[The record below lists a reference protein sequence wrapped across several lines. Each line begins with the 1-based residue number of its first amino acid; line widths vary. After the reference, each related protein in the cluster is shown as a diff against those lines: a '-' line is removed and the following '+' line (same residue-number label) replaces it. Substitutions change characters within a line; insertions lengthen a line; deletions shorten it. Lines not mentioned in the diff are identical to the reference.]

1 LAVTCLEGNG
11 KQKLLAIILRYC
23 YGNGNRPT
31 LFIAMKTK
39 IFQLAVVLVGVFLSS
54 ISVFADPLNN
64 WHWRNPLP
72 SGNPPPSGLY
82 WLSGIVFANGQFFA
96 VGDNGNELISTNGT
110 SGIESATATTN
121 QLNDIIYANGQFL
134 ALGNNGALET
144 STTGTNWVLRYSGTT
159 NSLTS
164 AAYANGKYVAV
175 GGGSIISSPDG
186 VTWSPVT
193 AGLGGAGVVAG
204 SSIGF
209 VAVSGG
215 TSSFPI
221 HGGIIQSGGPQCYFS
236 QNGMTWTTNVLT
248 YPGSGSPLTAGYV
261 GFANGKFLVA
271 AYSSPGP
278 NAVDLFVFTS
288 SDGQNWTSN
297 SVATRMPD
305 EGGGLDYTCFMS
317 GPNVVLSGEIEVP
330 FVLSSP
336 DEVNWSFQES
346 HPNDS
351 FQGYAGAYGNGV
363 YVIVRNIGTIYTS
376 TDSTNWASQS
386 FSFPA
391 DVGPTYTCRSIT
403 ASNGTYVV
411 TTDSGVVSST
421 NGSVYAA
428 ESGNNLALLSAITYG
443 NSFVGVGYSGLIYQ
457 SSDGVAWSQRN
468 SGTANDLN
476 SVAAGNGLLVAVGNN
491 GAVQTS
497 PSGLIWT
504 SRLSGTSLTLYG
516 VTYSNGLYVAVGQG
530 GTVVTSPD
538 GINWAAQYSGE
549 FKNLLSVTY
558 GSAGFLAVGTNGTIL
573 TSPDGTNW
581 TQQISG
587 TPAGFQSAT
596 FGNGYY
602 LIAGGN
608 AVVMT

>member
-1 LAVTCLEGNG
+1 
-11 KQKLLAIILRYC
+11 
-23 YGNGNRPT
+23 
-31 LFIAMKTK
+31 
-39 IFQLAVVLVGVFLSS
+39 
-54 ISVFADPLNN
+54 
-64 WHWRNPLP
+64 
-72 SGNPPPSGLY
+72 
-82 WLSGIVFANGQFFA
+82 
-96 VGDNGNELISTNGT
+96 
-110 SGIESATATTN
+110 
-121 QLNDIIYANGQFL
+121 
-134 ALGNNGALET
+134 
-144 STTGTNWVLRYSGTT
+144 
-159 NSLTS
+159 LTS

-193 AGLGGAGVVAG
+193 AGPGGAGVVAG

-209 VAVSGG
+209 VAVSGA
-215 TSSFPI
+215 TSTFPI

-236 QNGMTWTTNVLT
+236 QNGLTWTTNVLA

-261 GFANGKFLVA
+261 GFAKGKFLVA

-297 SVATRMPD
+297 SVATGMPD

-336 DEVNWSFQES
+336 DEVSWSFQES
-346 HPNDS
+346 RPNPN

-376 TDSTNWASQS
+376 ADSTNWTLQS
-386 FSFPA
+386 FSFFPA

-403 ASNGTYVV
+403 SSNGVYVV
-411 TTDSGVVSST
+411 ATDSGVVSST

-428 ESGNNLALLSAITYG
+428 ESGNNLALLSAVTYS

-457 SSDGVAWSQRN
+457 SSNGVAWAQRN

-504 SRLSGTSLTLYG
+504 SRLSGTSLSLYG
-516 VTYSNGLYVAVGQG
+516 VTYSNGLYVAVGQE

-538 GINWAAQYSGE
+538 GINWAVQYSGQLN
-549 FKNLLSVTY
+549 NLLSVTY

-587 TPAGFQSAT
+587 TSAGFQSAT

-602 LIAGGN
+602 LVTGTN
-608 AVVMT
+608 AVVMTSPDGSNWTSRYIGAVNGPTLYGSAFLNGRFDVVGAGGTILESDPFLVLDLRMHAAPNQNVFTLFATPGSNFRLVSSSNLVGGPWSTVATFNNAAAITLWTNNVAGGSPTFFRLVSP